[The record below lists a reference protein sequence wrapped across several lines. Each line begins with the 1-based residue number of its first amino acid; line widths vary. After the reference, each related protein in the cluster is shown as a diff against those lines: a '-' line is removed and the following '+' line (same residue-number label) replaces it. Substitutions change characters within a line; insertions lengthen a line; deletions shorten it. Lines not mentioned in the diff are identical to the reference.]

1 MVLDG
6 VSEHLPEQ
14 DMVITTAEMEYIQH
28 APFQK
33 TQYIV
38 NFCDVARGLIIE
50 KKIAFLTID
59 GPIYASECLNKSKL
73 GEFTILFCRRFHEIP
88 NLWHFCQHAVPTAPN
103 FYT

>member
-38 NFCDVARGLIIE
+38 NFCDVVRGLIIE
-50 KKIAFLTID
+50 K
-59 GPIYASECLNKSKL
+59 
-73 GEFTILFCRRFHEIP
+73 
-88 NLWHFCQHAVPTAPN
+88 
-103 FYT
+103 